1 MRQSHIQAK
10 AERIMVISR
19 GIAGVL
25 AGILVAFTFAI
36 AMGGL

>member
-1 MRQSHIQAK
+1 
-10 AERIMVISR
+10 MVISR